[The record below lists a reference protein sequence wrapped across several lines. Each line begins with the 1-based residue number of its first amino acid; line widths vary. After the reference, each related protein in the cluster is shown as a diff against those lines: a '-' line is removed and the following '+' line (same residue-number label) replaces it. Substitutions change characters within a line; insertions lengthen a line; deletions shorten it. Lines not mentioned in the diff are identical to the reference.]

1 MSTEIPSIAATAIG
15 LFVLQGTS
23 YQVPIAV
30 SMGVVTYLYFQNM
43 IPVDPDKP
51 VYLSNG
57 CTEDGTACLY

>member
-1 MSTEIPSIAATAIG
+1 MEVQSIAATSIA
-15 LFVLQGTS
+15 LFVLQGS
-23 YQVPIAV
+23 SHQVPIAV
-30 SMGVVTYLYFQNM
+30 SMGVVTYLYLQSM